1 MFSFFFIIQ
10 AEAGFA
16 PTTEFLKVAEQFT
29 NETNYTVWND
39 LTANFNKLDIVM
51 QNTGFYSSFQAFRV
65 KLYEKIVDK
74 LRWEPKEGE
83 GRSSLPVLSDI

>member
-10 AEAGFA
+10 AEAGLA

-39 LTANFNKLDIVM
+39 LTANFNKLDIVL
-51 QNTGFYSSFQAFRV
+51 QNTGFHSSFQAFRV
-65 KLYEKIVDK
+65 KLYEEIANK
-74 LRWEPKEGE
+74 LGWEPIEGE
-83 GRSSLPVLSDI
+83 GRSSSPVFNDI